1 MALGS
6 IAENDDIRAGQ
17 SFGSIWAQP
26 AFSLLGVVT
35 MEHTITAVQCLLL
48 FRFARYSVLLTVVQS
63 LSYVDFEALSCF
75 QSPLHYFN
83 KDAEPSVSENTET
96 GLGNSRR

>member
-1 MALGS
+1 MFLLIMALGS

-17 SFGSIWAQP
+17 SFASMWAQP

-48 FRFARYSVLLTVVQS
+48 FRFA
-63 LSYVDFEALSCF
+63 
-75 QSPLHYFN
+75 
-83 KDAEPSVSENTET
+83 
-96 GLGNSRR
+96 